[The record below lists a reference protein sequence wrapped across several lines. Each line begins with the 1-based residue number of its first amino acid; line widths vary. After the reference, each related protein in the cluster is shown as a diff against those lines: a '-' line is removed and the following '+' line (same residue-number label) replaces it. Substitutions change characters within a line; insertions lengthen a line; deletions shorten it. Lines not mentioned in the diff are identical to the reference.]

1 MKLTIAAI
9 ILGLVCSVVA
19 EDKPMKKESKKEV
32 AVSAETSLNVKDL
45 PAPVQT
51 SIKKVCK
58 GKISSIQAIK
68 ADKKTNY
75 KVTCKNEMKKK
86 VYLFDAEGKT
96 IK

>member
-45 PAPVQT
+45 PAPVQA

-58 GKISSIQAIK
+58 GEISSIQAVK

>member
-19 EDKPMKKESKKEV
+19 EDKAMKKESKKEV

-45 PAPVQT
+45 PAPVQA

-58 GKISSIQAIK
+58 GEISSIQAIK
-68 ADKKTNY
+68 ADKATNY